1 MKTLLTIQS
10 GTSRVTPVSI
20 ARQEEAVMNYLQTE
34 GFAHATVVVWQ
45 VNTIR
50 WGKWEQG
57 TLAFA
62 DGQEAKISLWL
73 ECRIFNDEKE
83 LHLTRQKNQLS
94 GRLVEDGAGEA
105 TEYVDACSRFW
116 GECKACASGWMTLR
130 DDDRKLSLTVPAAE
144 GNARFYGL
152 VTRNYIGIHEK
163 TAQAGYTDY
172 RYVKI
177 ASADQDVKGDA

>member
-94 GRLVEDGAGEA
+94 GRLVEDGAGKA

-116 GECKACASGWMTLR
+116 GECKACESGWMTLR
-130 DDDRKLSLTVPAAE
+130 DDDRKL
-144 GNARFYGL
+144 
-152 VTRNYIGIHEK
+152 
-163 TAQAGYTDY
+163 
-172 RYVKI
+172 
-177 ASADQDVKGDA
+177 

>member
-45 VNTIR
+45 INTIR

-62 DGQEAKISLWL
+62 DGQEAKTSLCGVCSHRADCSSCSKAL
-73 ECRIFNDEKE
+73 RQRGVSIFIPI
-83 LHLTRQKNQLS
+83 
-94 GRLVEDGAGEA
+94 V
-105 TEYVDACSRFW
+105 
-116 GECKACASGWMTLR
+116 
-130 DDDRKLSLTVPAAE
+130 
-144 GNARFYGL
+144 
-152 VTRNYIGIHEK
+152 
-163 TAQAGYTDY
+163 
-172 RYVKI
+172 
-177 ASADQDVKGDA
+177 